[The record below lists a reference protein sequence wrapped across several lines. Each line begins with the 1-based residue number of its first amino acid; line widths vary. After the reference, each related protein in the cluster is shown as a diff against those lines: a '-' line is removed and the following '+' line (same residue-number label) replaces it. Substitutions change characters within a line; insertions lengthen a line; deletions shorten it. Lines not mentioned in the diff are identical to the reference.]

1 MAYFVSYTD
10 NINKGVITVE
20 DRDINDD
27 VTSLSFPGK
36 GVTEYGSIIA
46 ENLLH
51 LLENFAF
58 AEAPDNPVEGQ
69 TWYDTTANIDQLKIY
84 NGTEWVPAS
93 GIYKAASSPDAVA
106 GGLWVDTSSQQL
118 YLGTGSGWVLVGPQF
133 SQGSSTGPRA
143 ALVTG
148 TDNQDYAILII
159 DIDQVP
165 SVILSSNMFIPKTAI
180 PGFARI
186 NAGFN
191 LSTDGPFGL
200 LKYYGR
206 SEGAEALIIQN
217 DYVPADRFLR
227 SDQNTT
233 ANGILR
239 VKNNQGIEVGDNN
252 QLSLLTSGQRSLIRN
267 NFNGGGIDFQV
278 KQGADYLRILRL
290 NSNPGGTP
298 RIGVNTLNPQET
310 LDVTGTLKVSDVV
323 KLDLTTN
330 ATGPNEGA
338 LQVAGGASIAK
349 NLNIGDDIDLSGNLL
364 INQNIVANG
373 PTNQSIDGFDSISA
387 STFIGNFQGT
397 LTGTFDGSAESA
409 GRLLNVTT
417 FSITGDVTTEADV
430 TFDGGGNLSK
440 EFNTTISNGFIINKT
455 ASSFAEADDEV
466 LVNRGSSLFRIKQ
479 SDFVASVP
487 TTPPGAM
494 MPYGGATAPPGW
506 LLCDG
511 STVERSTY
519 PELFDIIGHQ
529 FLDTVTLQDDLGLS
543 PSLWFG
549 LPDFRGRFPLGN
561 DAMGGNNANRVS
573 SLSAEIVGNVG
584 GSETTDVTKS
594 NLPAHEHDLVSSGTN
609 AKQYYAIRD
618 AALDSLSDSPEAE
631 SLNIETVG
639 ASSATVSGIPSSGSI
654 QGGGTDG
661 PGNYRDVAGEDLGA
675 ALNTMNP
682 YTTVN
687 YIICTG
693 NV

>member
-191 LSTDGPFGL
+191 LSTNGPFGP

-417 FSITGDVTTEADV
+417 FSITGDVTSAGV

-440 EFNTTISNGFIINKT
+440 QFNTTISDDFIIRKT
-455 ASSFAEADDEV
+455 ASSVAQPDDEV
-466 LVNRGSSLFRIKQ
+466 LINRGSSLFRVRQ
-479 SDFVASVP
+479 EDFVASVP
-487 TTPPGAM
+487 TTPLGTIVAH
-494 MPYGGATAPPGW
+494 GGDTAPPGW

-511 STVERSTY
+511 SVIDRATY
-519 PELFDIIGHQ
+519 GELFKVIGHK
-529 FLDTVTLQDDLGLS
+529 FLDTGVLADDGFS
-543 PSLWFG
+543 PMLFFG
-549 LPDFRGRFPLGN
+549 LPDFRGRFPLGS
-561 DAMGGNNANRVS
+561 DSMGGVAANRVTD
-573 SLSAEIVGNVG
+573 LSAEIVGNSGGFETVG
-584 GSETTDVTKS
+584 VRVN
-594 NLPAHEHDLVSSGTN
+594 NLPAHEHNLTSSGIN
-609 AKQYYAIRD
+609 AKQYFAIRD
-618 AALDSLSDSPEAE
+618 AALDNLNDSPEVV
-631 SLNIETVG
+631 SLNIDTVG
-639 ASSATVSGIPSSGSI
+639 AASSSVSGIPTSGQI
-654 QGGGTDG
+654 LNGGQT
-661 PGNYRDVAGEDLGA
+661 GNDDYRLEAGEELGSP
-675 ALNTMNP
+675 LNTMNP

-687 YIICTG
+687 YIIYTG
-693 NV
+693 NTQ

>member
-1 MAYFVSYTD
+1 MAYFIQFSD
-10 NINKGVITVE
+10 NVNRDPIIVE
-20 DRDINDD
+20 DRDVNDE

-36 GVTEYGSIIA
+36 GVTEYGKIIA
-46 ENLLH
+46 ENMLH

-58 AEAPDNPVEGQ
+58 SQPPENPNEGQ
-69 TWYDTTANIDQLKIY
+69 TWYDTTTNVDQLKIY
-84 NGTEWVPAS
+84 DGTRWVPAS
-93 GIYKAASSPDAVA
+93 GIFKATSSPEVSDALA
-106 GGLWVDTSSQQL
+106 GDLWADTDNEQL
-118 YLGTGSGWVLVGPQF
+118 YLATGSGWVLIGPEF
-133 SQGSSTGPRA
+133 SAGSSTGPRA
-143 ALVTG
+143 GLLTG
-148 TDNQDYAILII
+148 TDNQDYAVLII
-159 DIDQVP
+159 DVDQAP
-165 SVILSSNMFIPKTAI
+165 AVIISTNQFIPKTTI
-180 PGFARI
+180 EGFPEIFPGI
-186 NAGFN
+186 N
-191 LSTDGPFGL
+191 LSTVGA
-200 LKYYGR
+200 LKYYGV
-206 SEGAEALIIQN
+206 AESAAALRIQN
-217 DYVPADRFLR
+217 KNVPANRFLR
-227 SDQNTT
+227 SDIDTT
-233 ANGILR
+233 ANGIFSVR
-239 VKNNQGIEVGDNN
+239 NNQGIQVGDNS
-252 QLSLLTSGQRSLIRN
+252 QFSLLSDGTRSLIRN
-267 NFNGGGIDFQV
+267 NFSGGGIDLQV
-278 KQGADYLRILRL
+278 KQGAEFRRVMRL
-290 NSNPGGTP
+290 NSNPGETP
-298 RIGVNTLNPQET
+298 TVGINNLKPQET
-310 LDVTGTLKVSDVV
+310 LDITGTLRVSDIVT
-323 KLDLTTN
+323 LTSTE
-330 ATGPNEGA
+330 TSDGPNDGA
-338 LQVAGGASIAK
+338 LQVAGGAWIAK
-349 NLNIGDDIDLSGNLL
+349 NLRVGTDATVNGDVDVKGNIA
-364 INQNIVANG
+364 ANG
-373 PTNQSIDGFDSISA
+373 VGAQTISGFESISA
-387 STFIGNFQGT
+387 STFIGDFQGK
-397 LTGTFDGSAESA
+397 LTGSFTGVASEAIRLESSS
-409 GRLLNVTT
+409 T
-417 FSITGDVTTEADV
+417 FSIAGDVVAPGIS
-430 TFDGGGNLSK
+430 FNGAGNLTK

-661 PGNYRDVAGEDLGA
+661 LGNYRDVAGEDLGA

>member
-1 MAYFVSYTD
+1 MAYFIRFSD
-10 NINKGVITVE
+10 NVNRDPIIVE
-20 DRDINDD
+20 DRDVNDE

-36 GVTEYGSIIA
+36 GVTEYGKIIA
-46 ENLLH
+46 ENMLH

-58 AEAPDNPVEGQ
+58 SQPPENPNEGQ
-69 TWYDTTANIDQLKIY
+69 TWYDTTTNVDQLKIY
-84 NGTEWVPAS
+84 DGTRWVPAS
-93 GIYKAASSPDAVA
+93 GIFKATSSPEVSDALA
-106 GGLWVDTSSQQL
+106 GDLWADTDNEQL
-118 YLGTGSGWVLVGPQF
+118 YLATGSGWVLIGPEF
-133 SQGSSTGPRA
+133 SAGSSTGPRA
-143 ALVTG
+143 GLLTG
-148 TDNQDYAILII
+148 TDNQDYAVLII
-159 DIDQVP
+159 DVDQAP
-165 SVILSSNMFIPKTAI
+165 AVIISTNQFIPKTTI
-180 PGFARI
+180 EGFPEIFPGI
-186 NAGFN
+186 N
-191 LSTDGPFGL
+191 LSTVGA
-200 LKYYGR
+200 LKYYGV
-206 SEGAEALIIQN
+206 AESAAALRIQN
-217 DYVPADRFLR
+217 KNVPANRFLR
-227 SDQNTT
+227 SDIDTT
-233 ANGILR
+233 ANGIFSVR
-239 VKNNQGIEVGDNN
+239 NNQGIQVGDNS
-252 QLSLLTSGQRSLIRN
+252 QFSLLTDGTRSLIRN
-267 NFNGGGIDFQV
+267 NFGGGGIDLQV
-278 KQGADYLRILRL
+278 KQGAEFRRVMRL
-290 NSNPGGTP
+290 NSNPGETP
-298 RIGVNTLNPQET
+298 TVGINNLKPQET
-310 LDVTGTLKVSDVV
+310 LDITGTLRVSDIVT
-323 KLDLTTN
+323 LTSTE
-330 ATGPNEGA
+330 TSDRPNDGA
-338 LQVAGGASIAK
+338 LQVAGGAWIAK
-349 NLNIGDDIDLSGNLL
+349 NLRVGTDATVYGDVDVKGNISGGG
-364 INQNIVANG
+364 NQTI
-373 PTNQSIDGFDSISA
+373 TGFDSISA
-387 STFIGNFQGT
+387 STFIGNFQGN
-397 LTGTFDGSAESA
+397 LTGSFTGVAGSAIRLESPS
-409 GRLLNVTT
+409 T
-417 FSITGDVTTEADV
+417 FSIAGDVVAPGIS
-430 TFDGGGNLSK
+430 FNGAGNSTK

>member
-1 MAYFVSYTD
+1 MAYFIQFSD
-10 NINKGVITVE
+10 NVNRDPIIVE
-20 DRDINDD
+20 DRDVNDE

-36 GVTEYGSIIA
+36 GVTEYGKIIA
-46 ENLLH
+46 ENMLH

-58 AEAPDNPVEGQ
+58 SQPPENPNEGQ
-69 TWYDTTANIDQLKIY
+69 TWYDTTTNVDQLKIY
-84 NGTEWVPAS
+84 DGTRWVPAS
-93 GIYKAASSPDAVA
+93 GIFKATSSPEVSDALA
-106 GGLWVDTSSQQL
+106 GDLWADTDNEQL
-118 YLGTGSGWVLVGPQF
+118 YLATGSGWVLIGPEF
-133 SQGSSTGPRA
+133 SAGSSTGPRA
-143 ALVTG
+143 GLLTG
-148 TDNQDYAILII
+148 TDNQDYAVLII
-159 DIDQVP
+159 DVDQAP
-165 SVILSSNMFIPKTAI
+165 AVIISTNQFIPKTTI
-180 PGFARI
+180 EGFPEIFPGI
-186 NAGFN
+186 N
-191 LSTDGPFGL
+191 LSTVGA
-200 LKYYGR
+200 LKYYGV
-206 SEGAEALIIQN
+206 AESAAALRIQN
-217 DYVPADRFLR
+217 KNVPANRFLR
-227 SDQNTT
+227 SDIDTT
-233 ANGILR
+233 ANGIFSVR
-239 VKNNQGIEVGDNN
+239 NNQGIQVGDNS
-252 QLSLLTSGQRSLIRN
+252 QFSLLTDGTRSLIRN
-267 NFNGGGIDFQV
+267 NFGGGGIDLQV
-278 KQGADYLRILRL
+278 KQGAEFRRVMRL
-290 NSNPGGTP
+290 NSNPGETP
-298 RIGVNTLNPQET
+298 TVGINNLKPQET
-310 LDVTGTLKVSDVV
+310 LDITGTLRVSDIVT
-323 KLDLTTN
+323 LTSTE
-330 ATGPNEGA
+330 TSDSPNDGA
-338 LQVAGGASIAK
+338 LQVAGGAWIAK
-349 NLNIGDDIDLSGNLL
+349 NLRVGTDATVKGNIDVKG
-364 INQNIVANG
+364 NIVANG
-373 PTNQSIDGFDSISA
+373 PTNQSIDGFESISA
-387 STFIGNFQGT
+387 STFIGNFQGN
-397 LTGTFDGSAESA
+397 LTGSFTGVAGSAIRLESSS
-409 GRLLNVTT
+409 T
-417 FSITGDVTTEADV
+417 FSIAGDVVAPGIS
-430 TFDGGGNLSK
+430 FNGAGNLTK

-455 ASSFAEADDEV
+455 PSSFAEADDEV
-466 LVNRGSSLFRIKQ
+466 LVNRGSSLFKIKQ

-631 SLNIETVG
+631 SLNIEAVG

-661 PGNYRDVAGEDLGA
+661 LGNYRDVAGEDLGA